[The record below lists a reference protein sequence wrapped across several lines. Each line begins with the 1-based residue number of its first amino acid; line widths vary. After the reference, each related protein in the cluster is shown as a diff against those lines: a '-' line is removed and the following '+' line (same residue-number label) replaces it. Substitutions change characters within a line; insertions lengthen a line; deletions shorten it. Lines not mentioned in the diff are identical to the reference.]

1 MNDLSRNKIYP
12 NLLGNKKSNKK
23 PEAIKVTKNKINKIK
38 LTPDAKTIINQVLN
52 NNIDCPRSGCMTN
65 NNITNDNKNND
76 SKDLL

>member
-23 PEAIKVTKNKINKIK
+23 LKTKKVAKNKINKIK
-38 LTPDAKTIINQVLN
+38 LTPDAKAIINQVLN
-52 NNIDCPRSGCMTN
+52 NNIDCPRSGCITN
-65 NNITNDNKNND
+65 SNITNDSKNSE